1 MPFPSLKS
9 LVFIDRLISLVQTW
23 LHEKRDQ
30 ECNIRKSHRPLS
42 EEFDDSV
49 EKFHDAQ
56 VVYQQPEVKRHA
68 CNCEYPP
75 SSGCGY
81 ALY

>member
-1 MPFPSLKS
+1 MPFPSLKC
-9 LVFIDRLISLVQTW
+9 LVLINSLISLVQAW

-30 ECNIRKSHRPLS
+30 ECNIRKSQGPFS
-42 EEFDDSV
+42 EELDDNV
-49 EKFHDAQ
+49 ESMHAL

-75 SSGCGY
+75 SSGSGY